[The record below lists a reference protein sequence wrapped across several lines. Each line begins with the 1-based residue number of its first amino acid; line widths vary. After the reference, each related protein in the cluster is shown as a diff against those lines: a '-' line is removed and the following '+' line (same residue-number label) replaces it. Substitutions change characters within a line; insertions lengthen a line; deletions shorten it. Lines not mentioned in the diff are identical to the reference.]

1 MSEYYILNG
10 SEQQGPYT
18 IDQLRGRVT
27 PQTYVWREGLPDWIR
42 AGDLPELS
50 GLLVPEGSLS
60 APPPTQGQTVATK
73 PKDYLVESIL
83 VTLFCCMVFGILGIV
98 YSVQANSAF
107 SSGNITAANEF
118 SAKAKQWVTYGFWCG
133 IAVVGVYA
141 ILALMGALSSI
152 SLSSISEF

>member
-27 PQTYVWREGLPDWIR
+27 PQTYVWREGLADWVQAIN
-42 AGDLPELS
+42 LPELS
-50 GLLVPEGSLS
+50 VVLLPEGSVS
-60 APPPTQGQTVATK
+60 PSGVVK

-133 IAVVGVYA
+133 IAVVGIYA

-152 SLSSISEF
+152 SLTSISEF

>member
-27 PQTYVWREGLPDWIR
+27 PQTYVWREGLADWVQAIN
-42 AGDLPELS
+42 LPELS
-50 GLLVPEGSLS
+50 VVLLPEGSVS
-60 APPPTQGQTVATK
+60 PSGVVK

-133 IAVVGVYA
+133 IAVVGIYA

-152 SLSSISEF
+152 SLTAITES

>member
-27 PQTYVWREGLPDWIR
+27 PQTYVWREGLADWIQ
-42 AGDLPELS
+42 AINLPELS
-50 GLLVPEGSLS
+50 AVLLPEAS
-60 APPPTQGQTVATK
+60 APQSGVVK

-107 SSGNITAANEF
+107 SSGNIVAANEF
-118 SAKAKQWVTYGFWCG
+118 STKAKQWVTYGFWCG
-133 IAVVGVYA
+133 IAFVGVY
-141 ILALMGALSSI
+141 LFLLMIGVASGI
-152 SLSSISEF
+152 SLS

>member
-27 PQTYVWREGLPDWIR
+27 PQTYVWREGLADWVQAIN
-42 AGDLPELS
+42 LPELS
-50 GLLVPEGSLS
+50 AVLVPEGSVS
-60 APPPTQGQTVATK
+60 PSGVVK

-107 SSGNITAANEF
+107 SSGNIAAANEF

-133 IAVVGVYA
+133 IAVVGIYA

-152 SLSSISEF
+152 SLTAITES

>member
-27 PQTYVWREGLPDWIR
+27 PQTYVWREGLADWVQAIN
-42 AGDLPELS
+42 LPELS
-50 GLLVPEGSLS
+50 AVLLPEGSVS
-60 APPPTQGQTVATK
+60 PSGVVK

-133 IAVVGVYA
+133 IAVVGIYA

-152 SLSSISEF
+152 SLTAITES

>member
-50 GLLVPEGSLS
+50 GLLVPEGTV
-60 APPPTQGQTVATK
+60 PPPTQGQTVGTK

>member
-27 PQTYVWREGLPDWIR
+27 PQTYVWREGLADWVQAIN
-42 AGDLPELS
+42 LPELS
-50 GLLVPEGSLS
+50 AVLLPEGSES
-60 APPPTQGQTVATK
+60 PSGVVK

-98 YSVQANSAF
+98 YSAQANSAF
-107 SSGNITAANEF
+107 SSGNITAANDF

-133 IAVVGVYA
+133 IAVVGIYA
-141 ILALMGALSSI
+141 ILALMGAPSSI
-152 SLSSISEF
+152 SLTAITES

>member
-1 MSEYYILNG
+1 MSEYYILIG
-10 SEQQGPYT
+10 TEQQGPLST
-18 IDQLRGRVT
+18 EDLRGRVT

-50 GLLVPEGSLS
+50 GLLIPEG
-60 APPPTQGQTVATK
+60 AVPPPTQGQTVGTK

-133 IAVVGVYA
+133 IAVVGIYA

-152 SLSSISEF
+152 SLTSISEF

>member
-1 MSEYYILNG
+1 MSEYYILIG
-10 SEQQGPYT
+10 TEQQGPLST
-18 IDQLRGRVT
+18 EDLRGRVT

-50 GLLVPEGSLS
+50 GLLIPEG
-60 APPPTQGQTVATK
+60 AVPPPTQGQTVGTK

-107 SSGNITAANEF
+107 SRGNITAANEF

-133 IAVVGVYA
+133 IAVVGIYA

-152 SLSSISEF
+152 SLTAITEY

>member
-50 GLLVPEGSLS
+50 GLLIPEG
-60 APPPTQGQTVATK
+60 AVPPPTQGQTVGTK

-133 IAVVGVYA
+133 IAVVAIYA
-141 ILALMGALSSI
+141 LLALMGALSSI
-152 SLSSISEF
+152 SLTSISEF

>member
-1 MSEYYILNG
+1 MSEYYILIG
-10 SEQQGPYT
+10 TEQQGPLST
-18 IDQLRGRVT
+18 EDLRGRVT

-50 GLLVPEGSLS
+50 GLLVPEG
-60 APPPTQGQTVATK
+60 AVPPPTQGQTVGTK

-118 SAKAKQWVTYGFWCG
+118 SAKAKQWVTYGFGCG
-133 IAVVGVYA
+133 IAVVGIYA
-141 ILALMGALSSI
+141 ILALKGALSSI
-152 SLSSISEF
+152 SLTSISEF

>member
-10 SEQQGPYT
+10 SEQQGPLP
-18 IDQLRGRVT
+18 IEQLRGRVT
-27 PQTYVWREGLPDWIR
+27 PQTLVWREGLPDWIR

-50 GLLVPEGSLS
+50 GLLVPEG
-60 APPPTQGQTVATK
+60 AVPPPTQGQTVGTK

-133 IAVVGVYA
+133 IAVVAIYA
-141 ILALMGALSSI
+141 LLALMGALSSI
-152 SLSSISEF
+152 SLTSISEF

>member
-27 PQTYVWREGLPDWIR
+27 PRTYVWREGLPDSVQAIN
-42 AGDLPELS
+42 LPELS
-50 GLLVPEGSLS
+50 VVLLPEGSVS
-60 APPPTQGQTVATK
+60 PSGVVK
-73 PKDYLVESIL
+73 PKDYLVESVL

-133 IAVVGVYA
+133 IAVVGIYA
-141 ILALMGALSSI
+141 ILVLMGALSSI
-152 SLSSISEF
+152 SLTSISEF

>member
-27 PQTYVWREGLPDWIR
+27 PQTYVWREGLADWVQAIN
-42 AGDLPELS
+42 LPELS
-50 GLLVPEGSLS
+50 AVLLPEGSVS
-60 APPPTQGQTVATK
+60 SSGVVK

-83 VTLFCCMVFGILGIV
+83 VTLFCCMIFGILGIV

>member
-1 MSEYYILNG
+1 MSEYYILIG
-10 SEQQGPYT
+10 TEQQGPLST
-18 IDQLRGRVT
+18 EDLRGRVT

-50 GLLVPEGSLS
+50 GLLIPEG
-60 APPPTQGQTVATK
+60 AVPPPTQGQTVGTK

-133 IAVVGVYA
+133 IAVVAIYA
-141 ILALMGALSSI
+141 LLALMGALSSI
-152 SLSSISEF
+152 SLTSISEF

>member
-1 MSEYYILNG
+1 MSEYYILIG
-10 SEQQGPYT
+10 TEQQGPLST
-18 IDQLRGRVT
+18 EDLRGRVT

-50 GLLVPEGSLS
+50 GLLVPEG
-60 APPPTQGQTVATK
+60 AVPPPTQGQTVGTK

-107 SSGNITAANEF
+107 SSGNIAAANEF

>member
-27 PQTYVWREGLPDWIR
+27 PQTLVWREGLPDWIR

-50 GLLVPEGSLS
+50 AVLLPEGSVS
-60 APPPTQGQTVATK
+60 PSDVVK

-133 IAVVGVYA
+133 IAVVGIYA

-152 SLSSISEF
+152 SLTSISEF

>member
-27 PQTYVWREGLPDWIR
+27 PQTYVWREGLADWVQAIN
-42 AGDLPELS
+42 LPELS
-50 GLLVPEGSLS
+50 AVLLPEGSVS
-60 APPPTQGQTVATK
+60 PSGVVK

-107 SSGNITAANEF
+107 SSGNIAAANEF

-133 IAVVGVYA
+133 IAVVGIYA

-152 SLSSISEF
+152 SLTSISEF

>member
-1 MSEYYILNG
+1 MSEYYILIG
-10 SEQQGPYT
+10 TEQQGPLST
-18 IDQLRGRVT
+18 EDLRGRVT

-50 GLLVPEGSLS
+50 GLLIPEG
-60 APPPTQGQTVATK
+60 AVPPPTQGQTVGTK

-133 IAVVGVYA
+133 IAVVGIYA

-152 SLSSISEF
+152 SLTAITEY

>member
-18 IDQLRGRVT
+18 IDQLRGGVT
-27 PQTYVWREGLPDWIR
+27 PQTYVWREGLADWVQAIN
-42 AGDLPELS
+42 LPELS
-50 GLLVPEGSLS
+50 AVLLPEGSVS
-60 APPPTQGQTVATK
+60 SSGVVK

-83 VTLFCCMVFGILGIV
+83 VTLFCCMIFGILGIV

-133 IAVVGVYA
+133 IAVVGIYA

-152 SLSSISEF
+152 SLTSISEF

>member
-50 GLLVPEGSLS
+50 AVLLPEGSVS
-60 APPPTQGQTVATK
+60 PSGVVK

-107 SSGNITAANEF
+107 SSGNISAANEF

-133 IAVVGVYA
+133 IAVVGIYA

-152 SLSSISEF
+152 SLTSISEF

>member
-27 PQTYVWREGLPDWIR
+27 PQTYVWREGLADWVQAIN
-42 AGDLPELS
+42 LPELS
-50 GLLVPEGSLS
+50 AVLLPEGSVS
-60 APPPTQGQTVATK
+60 PSGVVK

-133 IAVVGVYA
+133 IAVVAIYA
-141 ILALMGALSSI
+141 LLALMGALSSI
-152 SLSSISEF
+152 SLTAITES

>member
-27 PQTYVWREGLPDWIR
+27 PQTYVWREGLADWVQAIN
-42 AGDLPELS
+42 LPELS
-50 GLLVPEGSLS
+50 VVLLPKGSVS
-60 APPPTQGQTVATK
+60 PSGVVK

-133 IAVVGVYA
+133 IAVVAIYA
-141 ILALMGALSSI
+141 LLALMGALSSI
-152 SLSSISEF
+152 SLTAITES

>member
-27 PQTYVWREGLPDWIR
+27 PQTYVWREGLADWVQAIN
-42 AGDLPELS
+42 LPELS
-50 GLLVPEGSLS
+50 AVLLPEGSVS
-60 APPPTQGQTVATK
+60 PSGVVK

-133 IAVVGVYA
+133 IAVVGIYA

-152 SLSSISEF
+152 SLTSISEI

>member
-18 IDQLRGRVT
+18 IDQLRGRLT
-27 PQTYVWREGLPDWIR
+27 PQTYVWREGLADWIQ
-42 AGDLPELS
+42 ASNLPELS
-50 GLLVPEGSLS
+50 AVLLPEGSVPAS
-60 APPPTQGQTVATK
+60 GVVK
-73 PKDYLVESIL
+73 HKDYLVESII
-83 VTLFCCMVFGILGIV
+83 VTLLCCLVFGILGIV

-133 IAVVGVYA
+133 IAEAGIGLLLFIIVVASG
-141 ILALMGALSSI
+141 M
-152 SLSSISEF
+152 SLS

>member
-27 PQTYVWREGLPDWIR
+27 PQTYVWREGLADWIQ
-42 AGDLPELS
+42 AINLPELS
-50 GLLVPEGSLS
+50 AVLLPEAS
-60 APPPTQGQTVATK
+60 APQSGVVK

-107 SSGNITAANEF
+107 SSGNIVAANEF
-118 SAKAKQWVTYGFWCG
+118 STKAKQWVTYGFWCG
-133 IAVVGVYA
+133 IAVVGVY
-141 ILALMGALSSI
+141 LFLLMIGVASGI
-152 SLSSISEF
+152 SLS

>member
-1 MSEYYILNG
+1 MSEYYILYG
-10 SEQQGPYT
+10 REQHGPYT

-27 PQTYVWREGLPDWIR
+27 PQTYVWREGLADWVQAIN
-42 AGDLPELS
+42 LPELS
-50 GLLVPEGSLS
+50 AVLLPEGSVS
-60 APPPTQGQTVATK
+60 PSGVVK

-133 IAVVGVYA
+133 IAVVGIYA